1 MNTRYEYA
9 GSNTRHKTISRT
21 QKSFLNLAQKAAGA
35 SECVQRHG
43 AVVVRGGS
51 VLSIGVNKWRND
63 VALANDMMDDGRS
76 ADVSV
81 HAEIDAL
88 SRVSNPAGATIYVA
102 RINKSGEP
110 RLSKP
115 CNRCAKALRE
125 AGITKVVYTTH
136 DLIV

>member
-1 MNTRYEYA
+1 MNPRYEYA
-9 GSNTRHKTISRT
+9 GVNMRQKNISRT

-43 AVVVRGGS
+43 AVVVRAGS

-63 VALANDMMDDGRS
+63 VTLANEMMDDGRS

-88 SRVSNPAGATIYVA
+88 SRVGNPVGATIYIA
-102 RINKSGEP
+102 RINKSGEA

-115 CNRCAKALRE
+115 CNRCAEAIKE

-136 DLIV
+136 D

>member
-1 MNTRYEYA
+1 MNPRYQYA
-9 GSNTRHKTISRT
+9 GMSPRHNSISRN

-51 VLSIGVNKWRND
+51 VLAIGVNKWRND
-63 VALANDMMDDGRS
+63 ITLANDMFDEGRS

-88 SRVSNPAGATIYVA
+88 SRVSNPAGATIYIA
-102 RINKSGEP
+102 RVNKAGEP
-110 RLSKP
+110 KLSKP
-115 CNRCAKALRE
+115 CNMCAKALDD
-125 AGITKVVYTTH
+125 AGITKIVYT
-136 DLIV
+136 IN

>member
-1 MNTRYEYA
+1 MNPRYQYINKSQA
-9 GSNTRHKTISRT
+9 NAPRVISRT

-63 VALANDMMDDGRS
+63 MSLTNDMFNDGRS

-88 SRVSNPAGATIYVA
+88 SRVANPAGATIYIA
-102 RINKSGEP
+102 RINKAGEP
-110 RLSKP
+110 RLSGP
-115 CNRCAKALRE
+115 CNDCSEALDN
-125 AGITKVVYTTH
+125 AGITKIVYT
-136 DLIV
+136 IN